1 MQRLVLIALV
11 SIISWQFPA
20 MGQELMQAVPNVGV
34 PAQEL
39 SGQIFSIGGVVH
51 FVGRNG
57 VWQLSGSGTSWEQ
70 QYRPSSGTLIVTA
83 SRGTAQTILFMD
95 SIRNIWRYSP
105 GGSVSLIVQ
114 ANNAEDSYLI
124 CEASSGLMVVSHNR
138 ILGRIR
144 SELFLSVDQKEIPTF
159 LPALRD
165 ATPLSLEFNS
175 RCESFILTIRGQDTN
190 ASSENI
196 YQRYR
201 LVDSAWRLIEDSLQ
215 SPFVTAEQ
223 PNNSFFL
230 RNNEL
235 FETST
240 CPPLISGD
248 PLLRANKANALS
260 TLSDSTLGLF
270 RAYDIQNSVSPI
282 YIFDSKGRRIID
294 SVLVAPREVLMDVV
308 AHEDL
313 LLVQCQARV
322 LVYNKGTLVSTIPW
336 PSSSVPAIYYSAV
349 GNGVTSTMFGPG
361 QLAPHA
367 LSISSGEWKPLY
379 SIGPDTVQIAE
390 IDGACQFESV
400 IYLWE
405 ADNLY
410 VSAGQ
415 DAMGQYFA
423 LVKAPKRINHVRPI
437 SEGQALVLV
446 EVASYDTVSPC
457 WYSYS
462 TSTGEL
468 TGRRD
473 NWPRAGN
480 ILSIT
485 ESTFDEAAGTI
496 TVGTLTYWLGGR
508 TDTSQYPIYGV
519 LQRGLQDEEWRM
531 VNEGLSIS
539 LRCYALKQD
548 KRGVLYMLAGY
559 SDGSL
564 SYPRPSLFVSTDV
577 GLNWIRSTSSLPND
591 LGKNV
596 RLSVTEN
603 GVFVHENS
611 CYRVLNYGEDFGR
624 VGFSVGDVGEIFTM
638 LDGVDSTQMTVVTS
652 TGVYNV
658 TALVSGIES
667 MTDAADYATIIGNN
681 VTVNS
686 ETISGDVEVSIVTS
700 VGKTVYSQRMHVEQG
715 GKFSFYL
722 PVELSAG
729 VYFLVVGSRVFV
741 VLNP

>member
-1 MQRLVLIALV
+1 VLRT
-11 SIISWQFPA
+11 
-20 MGQELMQAVPNVGV
+20 NK
-34 PAQEL
+34 
-39 SGQIFSIGGVVH
+39 
-51 FVGRNG
+51 
-57 VWQLSGSGTSWEQ
+57 TS
-70 QYRPSSGTLIVTA
+70 
-83 SRGTAQTILFMD
+83 
-95 SIRNIWRYSP
+95 
-105 GGSVSLIVQ
+105 
-114 ANNAEDSYLI
+114 
-124 CEASSGLMVVSHNR
+124 
-138 ILGRIR
+138 
-144 SELFLSVDQKEIPTF
+144 
-159 LPALRD
+159 
-165 ATPLSLEFNS
+165 
-175 RCESFILTIRGQDTN
+175 
-190 ASSENI
+190 
-196 YQRYR
+196 
-201 LVDSAWRLIEDSLQ
+201 
-215 SPFVTAEQ
+215 
-223 PNNSFFL
+223 
-230 RNNEL
+230 
-235 FETST
+235 
-240 CPPLISGD
+240 
-248 PLLRANKANALS
+248 ALS
-260 TLSDSTLGLF
+260 TLSDSTIGL
-270 RAYDIQNSVSPI
+270 YQTYNVQNTVSPI
-282 YIFDSKGRRIID
+282 YIFDSKGRRIND
-294 SVLVAPREVLMDVV
+294 SVLVAPGEVLMDVV
-308 AHEDL
+308 AHDDF

-379 SIGPDTVQIAE
+379 AIGTDTVQLAK

-400 IYLWE
+400 TYLWE

-415 DAMGQYFA
+415 DAKGQHFA
-423 LVKAPKRINHVRPI
+423 LVKAPKRISHVRPI

-468 TGRRD
+468 AGRRD

-485 ESTFDEAAGTI
+485 ESTFDEAAGLI
-496 TVGTLTYWLGGR
+496 TTGTLTYWLGGR

-548 KRGVLYMLAGY
+548 KHGVLYMLAGY
-559 SDGSL
+559 SEGTL

-577 GLNWIRSTSSLPND
+577 GLSWIRSTSSLPND
-591 LGKNV
+591 LGKSV
-596 RLSVTEN
+596 RLSVAEN

-624 VGFSVGDVGEIFTM
+624 VDFSVGDVGEIFTM
-638 LDGVDSTQMTVVTS
+638 LDGVDSTQMTMVTS

-700 VGKTVYSQRMHVEQG
+700 VGKAVYSQRMHVEQG